1 LLNWSF
7 PPPSNPKSI
16 QKSLI
21 VVLLEN
27 PTLLTGREKRHSH
40 KLQGRQFKKS
50 YISIIGICYAKMSNE
65 SSSSNIGSGAI
76 IELSEKNFEN
86 ILSDNKFVLVDFWA
100 TWCGPCQFM
109 LPIFDKLFKKYG
121 DKVKFGRL
129 NVDDNQS
136 IAMRFDV
143 YAIPTFVIFV
153 DGQPLDRAVGAV
165 GENGL
170 ENLLQKNQ

>member
-1 LLNWSF
+1 
-7 PPPSNPKSI
+7 
-16 QKSLI
+16 
-21 VVLLEN
+21 
-27 PTLLTGREKRHSH
+27 
-40 KLQGRQFKKS
+40 
-50 YISIIGICYAKMSNE
+50 MSNE

-86 ILSDNKFVLVDFWA
+86 ILSNNKFVLVDFWA

-109 LPIFDKLFKKYG
+109 LPVFDKLFKKYG